1 MLAGQ
6 LDWEKTS
13 ILGLLRDPISKEYGT
28 ELEQDMGICST
39 CTLTCTPLRVV
50 FPPAQWLHLKLLF
63 QPEIASLQLLTSF
76 SGSHLAGLLH
86 PSESTSC

>member
-13 ILGLLRDPISKEYGT
+13 ILGLLRDPISKEYSA
-28 ELEQDMGICST
+28 EIEQDMGICST
-39 CTLTCTPLRVV
+39 CTPTCTHLHAV
-50 FPPAQWLHLKLLF
+50 FPLAQWLHLKLLF
-63 QPEIASLQLLTSF
+63 EPEIAALQLLTSF

-86 PSESTSC
+86 PTGSTSC